1 VHNGVADFQL
11 ILKVVF
17 CELLDDFLDV
27 FLEAIAAVISDLDEL
42 FGTTF
47 TKYHSLLTNCL
58 ILLISTDPVSY
69 PLGALELE
77 V

>member
-42 FGTTF
+42 FGRLLQNTIP
-47 TKYHSLLTNCL
+47 SLP
-58 ILLISTDPVSY
+58 I
-69 PLGALELE
+69 A
-77 V
+77 